1 MSRKFCGCCS
11 NDKLQQ
17 DDFRGNGSFGDFSKP
32 YGSDQASK
40 HVLGRTDV
48 TLTSVPQNSH
58 QHTAQRQH
66 NTRIRQSQMSRKFCG
81 CCSMQIEFLV
91 HHCQVEMGDH
101 YQEMIGD
108 KPRCAPALLFS
119 LRLLAESGRYPR

>member
-17 DDFRGNGSFGDFSKP
+17 DDFRGNGCFGDFSKP

-58 QHTAQRQH
+58 QHTAQRQY
-66 NTRIRQSQMSRKFCG
+66 NTIQESDNHKCHESFVGAVPKINYSKMTSQGMVALVIHLHQCNQNVTRPNVNTIQQSDN
-81 CCSMQIEFLV
+81 
-91 HHCQVEMGDH
+91 H
-101 YQEMIGD
+101 
-108 KPRCAPALLFS
+108 
-119 LRLLAESGRYPR
+119 